1 MAVWG
6 KINGG
11 DAAAQ
16 EPCRSVY
23 NEDDPSVFAH
33 SYGCRTMLKSI
44 GSKSVH
50 ANIKPISPGQGIM
63 AELETKAV
71 CV

>member
-6 KINGG
+6 TIDGS

-16 EPCRSVY
+16 EPCRSAY
-23 NEDDPSVFAH
+23 NEDDPAVFAN
-33 SYGCRTMLKSI
+33 SYGCKAMLKSI

-50 ANIKPISPGQGIM
+50 ANIKPISPGQDIM
-63 AELETKAV
+63 AELETKGV